1 VRVSA
6 ERTIGSRMATRL
18 LAVTGTRA
26 EYGLVRPVLLALH
39 ADPAFEVGLVVTG
52 THLADAFGRT
62 VATIEAD
69 GLPIAARIEIL
80 EAADDTGLGVASA
93 VGRAIPAIAEAFEEF
108 RPDLVLLVG
117 DRFEQLAAAQA
128 ALFLRLPVIHLFGGD
143 ITEGA
148 FDDSMRHAITKLAH
162 VHLVSNEAS
171 ARVVRQLGEEPAH
184 VHVVGSPAID
194 ELVQQLPLD
203 RAATRAALARELG
216 IRFGEPSLLVT
227 FHPATLDRQPPVQQL
242 DAILRAIE
250 TFGAGAAIV
259 ATKANADPG
268 GRAINARLDAWAADR
283 ANAQV
288 FESLGNV
295 RYQALLGAV
304 DAVVGN
310 SSSGLYEA
318 PSLGVPT
325 VNVGDRQAGRLR
337 AASVIDVPA
346 EAAAIRAGIDR
357 ALAGD
362 WSKTVNP
369 YGDGHATERIV
380 AIIRSIEE
388 PERLV
393 RKRFHKVTA

>member
-1 VRVSA
+1 
-6 ERTIGSRMATRL
+6 MPTRL

-26 EYGLVRPVLLALH
+26 EYGLVRPILQALH
-39 ADPAFEVGLVVTG
+39 ADSAFEVGLVVTG
-52 THLADAFGRT
+52 THLAEAFGRT
-62 VATIEAD
+62 VEAIEAD
-69 GLPIAARIEIL
+69 GLPIAASIDIL
-80 EAADDTGLGVASA
+80 EEADDTGIGVARA
-93 VGRAIPAIAEAFEEF
+93 VGRAIPAMAEAFEGF
-108 RPDLVLLVG
+108 GPDLVLLVG

-128 ALFLRLPVIHLFGGD
+128 ALFLRLPVVHLFGGD

-162 VHLVSNEAS
+162 VHLVSSEAS
-171 ARVVRQLGEEPAH
+171 ARVVRQFGEDPTR

-194 ELVQQLPLD
+194 ELVRRLPID
-203 RAATRAALARELG
+203 RATERATLARELG

-227 FHPATLDRQPPVQQL
+227 FHPATLDREEPVAQL
-242 DAILRAIE
+242 DEILRAVD
-250 TFGAGAAIV
+250 TFGPGAGIV
-259 ATKANADPG
+259 VTKANADPG
-268 GRAINARLDAWAADR
+268 GRAVNARIDDWAADR
-283 ANAQV
+283 ANIQV
-288 FESLGNV
+288 FDSLGNE
-295 RYQALLGAV
+295 RYHALLGAV
-304 DAVVGN
+304 DAMVGN

-337 AASVIDVPA
+337 AASVIDVAP
-346 EAAAIRAGIDR
+346 EASAIRAGIDR

-380 AIIRSIEE
+380 AIIRSIDE

-393 RKRFHKVTA
+393 RKRFHEVGP

>member
-1 VRVSA
+1 
-6 ERTIGSRMATRL
+6 MPTRL

-26 EYGLVRPVLLALH
+26 EYGLLRPVLQALH

-62 VATIEAD
+62 VEAIEAD
-69 GLPIAARIEIL
+69 GLSITARIDIL
-80 EAADDTGLGVASA
+80 ETADDTGVGVARA
-93 VGRAIPAIAEAFEEF
+93 VGRAIPAIAEAFDAF
-108 RPDLVLLVG
+108 HPDLVLLVG

-128 ALFLRLPVIHLFGGD
+128 ALFLRLPVVHLFGGD

-171 ARVVRQLGEEPAH
+171 ARVVRQLGEDPAH

-194 ELVQQLPLD
+194 ELVRRLPVD
-203 RAATRAALARELG
+203 RATERAALARELG
-216 IRFGEPSLLVT
+216 IRFGDPSLLVT
-227 FHPATLDRQPPVQQL
+227 FHPATLDREAPVAQL
-242 DAILRAIE
+242 DEILSAVD
-250 TFGAGAAIV
+250 TFGPAAGIV
-259 ATKANADPG
+259 VTKANADPG
-268 GRAINARLDAWAADR
+268 GRAINARIDEWAADR
-283 ANAQV
+283 ANVQV
-288 FESLGNV
+288 FDSLGNE
-295 RYQALLGAV
+295 RYHALLGAI
-304 DAVVGN
+304 DAMVGN

-337 AASVIDVPA
+337 AASVIDVAP

-380 AIIRSIEE
+380 EIIRSIAE

-393 RKRFHKVTA
+393 RKRFHQVGP

>member
-1 VRVSA
+1 
-6 ERTIGSRMATRL
+6 MPTRL

-26 EYGLVRPVLLALH
+26 EYGLVRPILQALH
-39 ADPAFEVGLVVTG
+39 ADQGFEVGLIVTG

-62 VATIEAD
+62 VEAIEAD
-69 GLPIAARIEIL
+69 GLPITARIDIL
-80 EAADDTGLGVASA
+80 EEADDTGVGVARA
-93 VGRAIPAIAEAFEEF
+93 VGRAIPAIAEAFERF
-108 RPDLVLLVG
+108 GPDLVLLVG

-128 ALFLRLPVIHLFGGD
+128 ALFLRLPIVHLFGGD

-162 VHLVSNEAS
+162 VHLVSNEGS
-171 ARVVRQLGEEPAH
+171 ARVVRQLGEDPAR

-194 ELVQQLPLD
+194 ELVGRLPID
-203 RAATRAALARELG
+203 RARDRAALARELG

-227 FHPATLDRQPPVQQL
+227 FHPATLDREEPVAQL
-242 DAILRAIE
+242 DEILGAVD
-250 TFGAGAAIV
+250 TFGPGAGIV
-259 ATKANADPG
+259 VTKANADPG
-268 GRAINARLDAWAADR
+268 GRAVNARIDEWAADR
-283 ANAQV
+283 TNVQV
-288 FESLGNV
+288 FDSLGNE
-295 RYQALLGAV
+295 RYHALLGAV
-304 DAVVGN
+304 DAMVGN

-337 AASVIDVPA
+337 AASVIDVAP
-346 EAAAIRAGIDR
+346 EASAIRAGIDR

-380 AIIRSIEE
+380 EIIRSIAE

-393 RKRFHKVTA
+393 RKRFHEVGP

>member
-1 VRVSA
+1 
-6 ERTIGSRMATRL
+6 MPTRL

-26 EYGLVRPVLLALH
+26 EYGLLRPVLQALH

-62 VATIEAD
+62 VEAIEAD
-69 GLPIAARIEIL
+69 GLPITARIDIL
-80 EAADDTGLGVASA
+80 ETADDTGVGVARA
-93 VGRAIPAIAEAFEEF
+93 VGRAIPAIAEAFDAF
-108 RPDLVLLVG
+108 HPDLVLLVG

-128 ALFLRLPVIHLFGGD
+128 ALFLRLPVVHLFGGD

-171 ARVVRQLGEEPAH
+171 ARVVRQLGEDPAH

-194 ELVQQLPLD
+194 ELVRRLPVD
-203 RAATRAALARELG
+203 RATERAALARELG
-216 IRFGEPSLLVT
+216 IRFGDPSLLVT
-227 FHPATLDRQPPVQQL
+227 FHPATLDREAPVAQL
-242 DAILRAIE
+242 DEILRAVD
-250 TFGAGAAIV
+250 TFGPAAGIV
-259 ATKANADPG
+259 VTKANADPG
-268 GRAINARLDAWAADR
+268 GRAINARIDEWAADR
-283 ANAQV
+283 ANVQV
-288 FESLGNV
+288 FDSLGNE
-295 RYQALLGAV
+295 RYHALLGAI
-304 DAVVGN
+304 DAMVGN

-337 AASVIDVPA
+337 AASVIDVAP

-380 AIIRSIEE
+380 EIIRSIAE

-393 RKRFHKVTA
+393 RKHFHQVGS

>member
-1 VRVSA
+1 
-6 ERTIGSRMATRL
+6 MPTRL

-26 EYGLVRPVLLALH
+26 EYGLLRPILRALH

-52 THLADAFGRT
+52 THLAEAFGRT
-62 VATIEAD
+62 VEAIEAD
-69 GLPIAARIEIL
+69 GLPIAARIDIL
-80 EAADDTGLGVASA
+80 EEADDTGVGVARA
-93 VGRAIPAIAEAFEEF
+93 VGRAIPAIAEAFERF
-108 RPDLVLLVG
+108 GPDLVLLVG

-128 ALFLRLPVIHLFGGD
+128 ALFLRLPVVHLFGGD

-162 VHLVSNEAS
+162 VHLVSSEAS
-171 ARVVRQLGEEPAH
+171 GRIVRQLGEDPAS

-194 ELVQQLPLD
+194 ELVRRLPVD
-203 RAATRAALARELG
+203 RATERAALARELG

-227 FHPATLDRQPPVQQL
+227 FHPATLDREDPVAQL
-242 DAILRAIE
+242 DEILGAVD
-250 TFGAGAAIV
+250 TFGPGAGIV
-259 ATKANADPG
+259 VTKANADPG
-268 GRAINARLDAWAADR
+268 GRAINARIEEWAVDR
-283 ANAQV
+283 ANVLV
-288 FESLGNV
+288 FDSLGNE
-295 RYQALLGAV
+295 RYHALLGAV
-304 DAVVGN
+304 DAMVGN

-337 AASVIDVPA
+337 AASVIDVAP
-346 EAAAIRAGIDR
+346 EASAIRAGIDR

-380 AIIRSIEE
+380 GILRSITE
-388 PERLV
+388 PDALV
-393 RKRFHKVTA
+393 RKPFHEVGA